1 MHDVISRYIK
11 NFKDNNQDESVLNTE
26 QNNKQLDLTDV
37 SFQAPISHQAQRL
50 FHGRSHV
57 YRGYEHIAIDW
68 LLPVLL
74 VTVYKHVAISE
85 LKKLAQKLFLAVSE
99 CTSVQVQYRY
109 EQTGPIE
116 LLVGEPCTETTVE
129 ENGLKYRIT
138 LGRAQNTG
146 LFLDM
151 KNGRDWVKN
160 NAQGAR
166 VLNLFSYTCAFSVAA
181 IASDAASVFNIDM
194 SRPSL
199 ATGRD
204 NHRLND
210 HDTGKVKFDSL
221 DIFKSFGRIKKNGP
235 YDLLICDPPS
245 FQKGSVDIKRDYKKI
260 IRRIPEF
267 MNPNSL
273 LMLCLNSP
281 DLDAEFLKQTVADEC
296 EDCHYVNE
304 IFPPA
309 IFKNAVEKQG
319 LKILIYRYKN

>member
-1 MHDVISRYIK
+1 M
-11 NFKDNNQDESVLNTE
+11 NTE
-26 QNNKQLDLTDV
+26 QSNTQLHLTDIP
-37 SFQAPISHQAQRL
+37 FQKPISNQAQRL

-57 YRGYEHIAIDW
+57 HKGYEHIAIDW
-68 LLPVLL
+68 LSPVLL
-74 VTVYKHVAISE
+74 ITLYKEVAISE
-85 LKKLAQKLFLAVSE
+85 LKQLAEKLFTTVSD

-109 EQTGPIE
+109 QQTGPIE
-116 LLVGEPCTETTVE
+116 LLMGESNTETIVE
-129 ENGLKYRIT
+129 ENGLKYQIT

-160 NAQGAR
+160 NAQGTR

-181 IASDAASVFNIDM
+181 IAGDATSVFNIDM

-210 HDTGKVKFDSL
+210 HDTNKVKFDSL

-281 DLDAEFLKQTVADEC
+281 DLDTEFLKQTVADEC
-296 EDCHYVNE
+296 ADCHYLSE

>member
-1 MHDVISRYIK
+1 MLKKRDKS
-11 NFKDNNQDESVLNTE
+11 QDESVLSTE
-26 QNNKQLDLTDV
+26 QNHQQLLLSDV
-37 SFQAPISHQAQRL
+37 PFKIPTSGQAQRL

-57 YRGYEHIAIDW
+57 YQGYEHIAIDW
-68 LLPVLL
+68 LSPVLL
-74 VTVYKHVAISE
+74 ITLYKEVDISE
-85 LKKLAQKLFLAVSE
+85 LQLLAEKLFSTVDV

-109 EQTGPIE
+109 QQTGPIE
-116 LLVGEPCTETTVE
+116 LLVGEPCTATIIE
-129 ENGLKYRIT
+129 EHGLKYQIT

-160 NAQGAR
+160 NAQDAR

-181 IASDAASVFNIDM
+181 IAGNAASVFNIDM
-194 SRPSL
+194 SKPSL

-204 NHRLND
+204 NHRLNG
-210 HDTGKVKFDSL
+210 HDTSKVKFDSL
-221 DIFKSFGRIKKNGP
+221 DIFKSFGRIKKHGP

-267 MNPNSL
+267 MNPNSV

-281 DLDAEFLKQTVADEC
+281 DLDTEFLKQTVADEC
-296 EDCHYVNE
+296 ADCHYLSE
-304 IFPPA
+304 ILPPT
-309 IFKNAVEKQG
+309 IFKNAVENQG
-319 LKILIYRYKN
+319 LKVLIYRYKSE

>member
-1 MHDVISRYIK
+1 MSQI
-11 NFKDNNQDESVLNTE
+11 LNTE
-26 QNNKQLDLTDV
+26 HNNQQLLIIDV
-37 SFQAPISHQAQRL
+37 PFQTPTSHQAQRL

-57 YRGYEHIAIDW
+57 HKSYEHVAIDW
-68 LLPVLL
+68 LSPVLL
-74 VTVYKHVAISE
+74 ITLYKTVAASE
-85 LKKLAQKLFLAVSE
+85 LQQLAEKLFTAVSE

-116 LLVGEPCTETTVE
+116 LLMGEPCTETTVE
-129 ENGLKYRIT
+129 ENGLKYQIT
-138 LGRAQNTG
+138 LGRTRNTG

-151 KNGRDWVKN
+151 KNGRQWVKD
-160 NAQGAR
+160 NAQGNR
-166 VLNLFSYTCAFSVAA
+166 VLNLFSYTCGLSVAA
-181 IASDAASVFNIDM
+181 IASDAVSVFNIDM

-199 ATGRD
+199 AIGRD

-304 IFPPA
+304 LFPPA

-319 LKILIYRYKN
+319 LKIFIYRYKN